1 MYFLFGSLGI
11 SCCVDLAKQLV
22 PGPWIVKTGQ
32 DIEGLPQQTH
42 GNDCGIFMIMYTW
55 YLILGAPF
63 DFTVV
68 DMPVLRSWWCTVLV
82 ENFHLEGHGRRF
94 AHFTQE
100 GIEMVNGLSL
110 PVFRVERKRK
120 PIEETNQ
127 DLWTIADHCYAKKT
141 KLKSE
146 SKENPELLEEAVKEA
161 QWVRQLQCAE
171 LINCMKGSTS
181 IRKHLEAIITGDVVS
196 AWEHRKERP
205 TLYFEDDQLDEAV
218 SFLFGIIRETPR
230 TRRLEDWVDFTIN
243 VLLPEVTVHTL
254 AIKYDM
260 PMQEAIVRYKKGLQ
274 YEPCEL
280 KMIEKALVRN
290 LPEDAAVKLR
300 AFKKRMERALSLR
313 GEGWL

>member
-1 MYFLFGSLGI
+1 MFYCFSIKLKVSPSQFYDYFCNGI
-11 SCCVDLAKQLV
+11 MFLQA
-22 PGPWIVKTGQ
+22 WKTVC
-32 DIEGLPQQTH
+32 PFH
-42 GNDCGIFMIMYTW
+42 PRGN
-55 YLILGAPF
+55 
-63 DFTVV
+63 
-68 DMPVLRSWWCTVLV
+68 R
-82 ENFHLEGHGRRF
+82 
-94 AHFTQE
+94 
-100 GIEMVNGLSL
+100 NGEWAFL

-120 PIEETNQ
+120 PIEETN

-146 SKENPELLEEAVKEA
+146 SEENPELLEEAVKEA
-161 QWVRQLQCAE
+161 QRVRQLQCAE

-181 IRKHLEAIITGDVVS
+181 IRKHLEAIITGDLVS

-218 SFLFGIIRETPR
+218 SFLFGIIRETSR

-260 PMQEAIVRYKKGLQ
+260 PMQEAIVRYKKGIQ

-280 KMIEKALVRN
+280 KSVSEELT
-290 LPEDAAVKLR
+290 
-300 AFKKRMERALSLR
+300 
-313 GEGWL
+313 